1 MIKLF
6 RRKPKTENL
15 ESIQKELDEITKRL
29 YQENQ
34 KMIDRYNKERR

>member
-1 MIKLF
+1 MIKLL
-6 RRKPKTENL
+6 RRKPKAENL
-15 ESIQKELDEITKRL
+15 ESIQKELDDITKRL